1 MPVVFL
7 FNRKIKDSDEK
18 KTFQEIMFD
27 HNYTQCSECQELFI
41 MSRELGENDALQ
53 ASNSVGI
60 IAADVEVNSTSFPG
74 TLPKRI
80 SKLNAVLTLVYE
92 AQLPPLEGNRRNVV
106 TMDWGNARL
115 RVFESLLACAMLHS
129 DRSTSRSKKKHAGAG
144 EPKEPGTCE
153 DQLHQ

>member
-1 MPVVFL
+1 MDVGILDQAKDRTGILRIQSRQGRLIAMPVVFL
-7 FNRKIKDSDEK
+7 HNRKIKDSDEK
-18 KTFQEIMFD
+18 KNLQEIMID

-53 ASNSVGI
+53 ATNSVGI

-92 AQLPPLEGNRRNVV
+92 AQLPPSGDNKGNVV
-106 TMDWGNARL
+106 TMN
-115 RVFESLLACAMLHS
+115 
-129 DRSTSRSKKKHAGAG
+129 
-144 EPKEPGTCE
+144 
-153 DQLHQ
+153 